1 MLSSVARIFQ
11 QRKYLRMKTNLQKIG
26 GFYQKFCL
34 LDSAKEEFICYNNS
48 YRNSFRFLQECFW
61 NSFAIVCS
69 FDKIPTGNTKERA
82 IFALYSISLHF
93 FIFRETYCSG
103 ILREFQ
109 SELCIL
115 VCAQIYQV
123 DTFKMIVPFLNST

>member
-26 GFYQKFCL
+26 FFYQKFCL
-34 LDSAKEEFICYNNS
+34 LDIAQKKNSYATICNS

-61 NSFAIVCS
+61 NSFATVCS
-69 FDKIPTGNTKERA
+69 FHKIPTGNTKERA
-82 IFALYSISLHF
+82 IFALYSILLHF

-109 SELCIL
+109 SELCM
-115 VCAQIYQV
+115 Y
-123 DTFKMIVPFLNST
+123 VPKFIKWTPSK